1 MIPLFPF
8 KRTSSRVV
16 LIPAK
21 LGNPS
26 EVNLLLAK
34 DSFLSDVRAL
44 SVDDGNE
51 VSWLSLN
58 ISEFKDLRVDRCDKE
73 GEVRLLCDATSAL
86 NDLTEA
92 SS

>member
-26 EVNLLLAK
+26 EVKLLLASE
-34 DSFLSDVRAL
+34 SFLSDVREL
-44 SVDDGNE
+44 SVDDGKE
-51 VSWLSLN
+51 VS
-58 ISEFKDLRVDRCDKE
+58 
-73 GEVRLLCDATSAL
+73 
-86 NDLTEA
+86 
-92 SS
+92 